1 MCENGGVARDRRRE
15 QKTETQQKKGK
26 QMKDSM
32 PNALPN
38 GKGILSK
45 AGAAPEPGGT
55 RYLDMATGNHTTLFE
70 ALVITTGARFS
81 MVAVKGNQVLNK
93 VRVDHDAV
101 FGGERVAVGDTLLAG
116 AITMAEPGPLATRAW
131 PFRVP
136 EFRNGQQG
144 APQRPAFVPPP
155 PRPVRHVGTV
165 TRVHPSGKFAE
176 VLEDGTGHRFFAHH
190 TTFVNSAKMM
200 TGFRVCFTPA
210 KTERGL
216 AALDIRPHN

>member
-1 MCENGGVARDRRRE
+1 M
-15 QKTETQQKKGK
+15 KTTT
-26 QMKDSM
+26 SL

-38 GKGILSK
+38 GKGIFSK

-55 RYLDMATGNHTTLFE
+55 RYLDMVTGNHTTVFE

-93 VRVDHDAV
+93 VRVDHDV
-101 FGGERVAVGDTLLAG
+101 MFGGEQVAVGDTLLAG
-116 AITMAEPGPLATRAW
+116 AIKMAETGAVATKAW
-131 PFRVP
+131 PFRAP
-136 EFRNGQQG
+136 DSRNGQQE
-144 APQRPAFVPPP
+144 ATYRPTFAPPP

-190 TTFVNSAKMM
+190 TAFVNSAKMM
-200 TGFRVCFTPA
+200 TGFRVTFAPA
-210 KTERGL
+210 KTERGP
-216 AALDIRPHN
+216 AALDIKPQH